1 MAMSSEPGAEL
12 RSRERPRIVRMRRRR
27 TITWIVVGVL
37 LLGGI
42 LWMRSTGKKAKAAM
56 EAMQWESRTVELT
69 DVEVVVTETGSV
81 EPLTQVVVKSEVAA
95 AVSDILV
102 EEGDTVT
109 AGQIVALL
117 DASRVQQD
125 VDMNVAQVDAA
136 MADVRRAQL
145 SRTQSEGTSS
155 AQLASADASLASA
168 RAALDMTTTGN
179 RPEEVEQAKEQ
190 LEQSR
195 ATLASENAR
204 MEELLAGARPGEVEE
219 QRMAVR
225 QAEAQLASAEVQL
238 AKAESGNRAE
248 EIEEARAQLVQ
259 AQASTRAAEAAFAK
273 IRAGNRPQEIRQ
285 AEAEC
290 DRATAQLADAEA
302 AFNRQV
308 ELHAAG
314 YRSEQEV
321 DTARAT
327 YLSARA
333 AASSAQQALEM
344 AREGARS
351 EDVAAAEADLTRAQA
366 SERATR
372 ERLALVEA
380 GTRAEDVE
388 DARQSVMSAR
398 AALQSR
404 QAALDLLVE
413 GTREEQIRQQQAAVA
428 RAESAVR
435 AAEAAHRMS
444 EVGSRIEEIQ
454 RAEAAL
460 RDAEAGVRSAEAQG
474 LTPKISSEDIVRAR
488 AQLEVARTQLLRT
501 QEDLT
506 DCTVVA
512 PVGGVVLK
520 RHIEP
525 GELASSG
532 TTGFTDGTPLITVGD
547 TSKLIVKLEV
557 HEVDV
562 VHLSTGMTAQLRF
575 DAFQGEVFPGSVYE
589 IAPQSTAASAA
600 QLSGQETP
608 STASTFTVKVA
619 LDEPDERIRSGMSAR
634 VTVVCET
641 AEGVPAVPMAALK
654 TEDEKTFVLVPP
666 ADAKPI
672 PSPMPGMPEMPL
684 APGQEPDKRE
694 VELGLRGSTMV
705 EIRSGL
711 EAGETILL
719 KRPDTKF
726 DIMKQGG

>member
-1 MAMSSEPGAEL
+1 
-12 RSRERPRIVRMRRRR
+12 MR
-27 TITWIVVGVL
+27 TVGK
-37 LLGGI
+37 
-42 LWMRSTGKKAKAAM
+42 RAKAAM

-69 DVEVVVTETGSV
+69 DVELVVTETGTV

-102 EEGDTVT
+102 EEGDVVEQ
-109 AGQIVALL
+109 GQIVALL

-145 SRTQSEGTSS
+145 SRVQSEGTSS
-155 AQLASADASLASA
+155 AQLASADAALESA
-168 RAALDMTTTGN
+168 RAALDMTTAGN
-179 RPEEVEQAKEQ
+179 RPEEVEQSKEQ
-190 LEQSR
+190 LEQAR
-195 ATLASENAR
+195 AALASESAR
-204 MEELLAGARPGEVEE
+204 MDELLAGAREGEVEE
-219 QRMAVR
+219 QRMAVT
-225 QAEAQLASAEVQL
+225 QAEAQLASAEAQL
-238 AKAESGNRAE
+238 AKAEAGNRTE
-248 EIEEARAQLVQ
+248 EVEEARAQYAQ
-259 AQASTRAAEAAFAK
+259 AQAATRAASAALTK
-273 IRAGNRPQEIRQ
+273 LKTGNRPQELRQ
-285 AEAEC
+285 AEADC
-290 DRATAQLADAEA
+290 DRAEAQLAEAEA

-333 AASSAQQALEM
+333 AASSARQALEM

-351 EDVAAAEADLTRAQA
+351 EDIAAGEADLTRAEA
-366 SERATR
+366 SERAAK

-388 DARQSVMSAR
+388 DARQAVRAAR
-398 AALQSR
+398 AAVQSR
-404 QAALDLLVE
+404 RAALGLLEE
-413 GTREEQIRQQQAAVA
+413 GTREEQIRQQQSAVA

-435 AAEAAHRMS
+435 AAEAAYRMS
-444 EVGSRIEEIQ
+444 QVGSRIEEIR
-454 RAEAAL
+454 RAEASL

-488 AQLEVARTQLLRT
+488 AQLEVARTQLLRA

-506 DCTVVA
+506 DCTVVS
-512 PVGGVVLK
+512 PVSGVVLK

-532 TTGFTDGTPLITVGD
+532 TTGFTNGTPLITVGD
-547 TSKLIVKLEV
+547 ISKLIVKLEV

-562 VHLSTGMTAQLRF
+562 VHLAPGMEAELRF
-575 DAFQGEVFPGSVYE
+575 DAFQGEVFAGSVYE
-589 IAPQSTAASAA
+589 IAPQSTAASSA
-600 QLSGQETP
+600 QLTGQEGA
-608 STASTFTVKVA
+608 SSASTSTYTVKVA
-619 LDEPDERIRSGMSAR
+619 LDDTDERIRSGMSAR
-634 VTVVCET
+634 VTVVWAT

-654 TEDEKTFVLVPP
+654 TENEKTFVLVPP
-666 ADAKPI
+666 ADARPM
-672 PSPMPGMPEMPL
+672 PSPVPGMPEMPL
-684 APGQEPDKRE
+684 SPGQEPDKRE

-705 EIRSGL
+705 EITSGL
-711 EAGETILL
+711 EEGETILL